1 IDEINCAVMGVD
13 VLEVS
18 VCEQPIKGDKILSY
32 DEKYLGGSKT
42 NGMAGMTRLVP
53 APIKEKLRDQI
64 QDYAKR
70 AFRAIGAS
78 GVSRIDF
85 LVNIKK
91 GKIYVN
97 EINTMPGGVS
107 FYLWEKSGYNY
118 VQLVDKLIDLGF
130 ERFNKMSKLQRSFE
144 TRLLKSAKG
153 GIKFGN

>member
-1 IDEINCAVMGVD
+1 
-13 VLEVS
+13 
-18 VCEQPIKGDKILSY
+18 
-32 DEKYLGGSKT
+32 
-42 NGMAGMTRLVP
+42 MAGMTRLAP

-64 QDYAKR
+64 QDYAKK

-91 GKIYVN
+91 GKIYIN